1 LTNTYENLKFK
12 RGYIISSGDI
22 PPPKL
27 DWDKI
32 VIDNITIH
40 VDPINQYDHYS
51 SGESWI
57 FILGKVIDTENKTI
71 NLSSILKRAYDL
83 LQLNDEND
91 FFDYIDTLAG
101 RYLILFRKNNSTR
114 ILSDATGMRS
124 ILYSKKGTLIGSH
137 IELLQS
143 YLNHNLSSQVDR
155 SWLGKYTNYQLPGNN
170 TIYEDILYLT
180 PNTLL
185 ELEKNKIVRFFPR
198 KELSHR
204 DPESAAVEIS
214 RLVKGQLELLS
225 KEYDLLF
232 SLTAGI
238 DSRTSLALIREYIQ
252 SFLFFTYSKEENDN
266 ISSYSFK
273 SLQTDVN
280 VVKEMVKSLNLN
292 HQFFNIPEIDRN
304 DENFKALSNVLKTN
318 NMTVHNHSLASIYL
332 DRLSD
337 KKHLHIRSNLL
348 EIGRAFY
355 KKGINQLPKNI
366 TPETMTLCYSAKAVG
381 DEKVSQ
387 AFEQYYST
395 VEMDKLF
402 DYDPYDIFYWEYRMG
417 IWHSQLLLESD
428 IAHDTYIL
436 FNSRNILNL
445 LLGLKSI
452 EKHDELVF
460 KQIIKNEWP
469 VLNYWKINSEETLED
484 YYDSQ
489 FDEYGISLNNV
500 KFTSGTVQG
509 DDIPVSTQ
517 TYPNRF
523 KFYINKSNPSLGD
536 YIEASIPLSLKMNR
550 KHLCILH
557 IRSPYENK
565 KYTKRLKYEVY
576 INNEKFLEEDISSW
590 RETNQVIINLTPKTA
605 VNTLKIRVVSMRN
618 CEDWNWGRAATILV
632 ERIVVRE
639 VKEYLSPNTNITAT
653 SPYSVLNANTL
664 ISN

>member
-1 LTNTYENLKFK
+1 MANTYEHLKFK
-12 RGYIISSGDI
+12 RGYIISSKDI
-22 PPPKL
+22 PSPNPV
-27 DWDKI
+27 WDKI
-32 VIDNITIH
+32 VIDNLTIH
-40 VDPINQYDHYS
+40 VDPANQYEHYS
-51 SGESWI
+51 SGQSWI
-57 FILGKVIDTENKTI
+57 FILGKVVDTENKTL
-71 NLSSILKRAYDL
+71 NLPTILKRAFDL
-83 LQLNDEND
+83 LQHNDETH

-101 RYLILFRKNNSTR
+101 RYLILFKKNNSTR

-124 ILYSKKGTLIGSH
+124 ILYSKTGNLIGSH

-143 YLNHNLSSQVDR
+143 YLDHNLSSQVDR

-185 ELEKNKIVRFFPR
+185 ELERNEIVRFFPR
-198 KELSHR
+198 EELSHK
-204 DPESAAVEIS
+204 DPESAAIEIS

-252 SFLFFTYSKEENDN
+252 SFLFFTYSKEENDT
-266 ISSYSFK
+266 ISSYSLK

-292 HQFFNIPEIDRN
+292 HQFFTIPEIDRN
-304 DENFKALSNVLKTN
+304 DENFKALSSVLKTN
-318 NMTVHNHSLASIYL
+318 NMTVHNHSLANIYL

-355 KKGINQLPKNI
+355 KKGINRLPKDI
-366 TPETMTLCYSAKAVG
+366 TPETMTLCYSAKAVD
-381 DEKVSQ
+381 DEKVLK

-395 VEMDKLF
+395 VDMDKIF
-402 DYDPYDIFYWEYRMG
+402 NYDPYDIFYWEYRMG

-445 LLGLKSI
+445 LLGVKSI

-489 FDEYGISLNNV
+489 LDEYGIPLKDV
-500 KFTSGTVQG
+500 RFTSGTARG
-509 DDIPVSTQ
+509 DELPVSSQ

-523 KFYINKSNPSLGD
+523 KFYINKSNPTLGD
-536 YIEASIPLSLKMNR
+536 YMEASIPLSLKMNR

-576 INNEKFLEEDISSW
+576 LNDEKLLEEDISAW
-590 RETNQVIINLTPKTA
+590 RETNQITLNVTPKTA
-605 VNTLKIRVVSMRN
+605 KNSLKIRVVSTRN

-639 VKEYLSPNTNITAT
+639 VKEFPTPDRYITAT
-653 SPYSVLNANTL
+653 SPFSILQVNNLV
-664 ISN
+664 SK